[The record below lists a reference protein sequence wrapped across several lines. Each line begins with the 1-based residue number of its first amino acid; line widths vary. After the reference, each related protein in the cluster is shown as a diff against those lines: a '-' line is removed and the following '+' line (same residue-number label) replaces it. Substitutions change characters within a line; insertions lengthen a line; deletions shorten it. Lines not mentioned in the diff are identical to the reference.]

1 MVDATQ
7 PNPREDFTQDQ
18 HPVHSGRPAP
28 QVNRIRPPRRD
39 QPQRRARRYTPKA
52 MIIGLVAGLSVFVL
66 LAVLMTVG
74 AYAYFQ
80 IYELILPGVVVGDVP
95 LGGLTGEEA
104 AARLAAEWGEG
115 RGLLVNDGEQDWPAS
130 PHEFGLAMDPA
141 ATAQQALNIGHGG
154 PIFAEMVAMFN
165 SATSGERVYPVIAF
179 DPGDARAGLEAWKPK
194 LEEEPTDASIRI
206 EDGEVLPVPG
216 EQGRRLDVDASLRII
231 ATDPGR
237 VMLTGHLP
245 LVFTAVAP
253 RVIDASAAV
262 AEAEALL
269 AEPVI
274 ISGYDPITNDHMQWT
289 ASPETIAAWLAVET
303 TPDGPGVVVA
313 PDRLNDYTDQLSRAL
328 GTGRYL
334 DPAESAGVIEAA
346 LRGGAPASV
355 MIRHEA
361 TTYTVQ
367 SGDTLTSIAWDVGMP
382 YWRILEANPGL
393 DADAIS
399 TGQVLNIPS
408 RSELLPLPV
417 VATKRI
423 VVDISDQRLWAY
435 ENDGLK
441 YEYVISTGIDRSP
454 TQPGVFQVQTH
465 DPYAY
470 ASVWDLYMPNFI
482 GIYEAWPGFENG
494 FHGLPTLSGGQI
506 LWEDILGSPASYG
519 CIILDLDDAEAL
531 YSWAED
537 GVVVEIVE

>member
-7 PNPREDFTQDQ
+7 RNPREEFPNDQ
-18 HPVHSGRPAP
+18 PVRSGRPAP
-28 QVNRIRPPRRD
+28 QVNRIRRPSKDRSQSRTK
-39 QPQRRARRYTPKA
+39 RRYTPRA

-66 LAVLMTVG
+66 LAILIVVG
-74 AYAYFQ
+74 AYGYFQ
-80 IYELILPGVVVGDVP
+80 IYELILPGVAVGDVS

-104 AARLAAEWGEG
+104 TTRLAAEWGEG
-115 RGLLVNDGEQDWPAS
+115 RGLIVNDGEQDWPAS
-130 PHEFGLAMDPA
+130 PDEFGLGMDPA
-141 ATAQQALNIGHGG
+141 ATAQQALNIGHGS
-154 PIFAEMVAMFN
+154 PIFAEMATMFN
-165 SATSGERVYPVIAF
+165 SATRGERVYPVIAF
-179 DPGDARAGLEAWKPK
+179 NPSDARAGLEAWKPK
-194 LEEEPTDASIRI
+194 LEQEPKDASIRI
-206 EDGEVLPVPG
+206 EDQTVLPVPG

-231 ATDPGR
+231 AADPGE

-262 AEAEALL
+262 AEAEQLL

-274 ISGYDPITNDHMQWT
+274 IGGYDPITNDHMQWT
-289 ASPETIAAWLAVET
+289 ATPETIAAWLAVET

-313 PDRLNDYTDQLSRAL
+313 PERLNAYTDQLSRAL

-334 DPAESAGVIEAA
+334 DPNESAGIIEAA
-346 LRGGAPASV
+346 LRMGAPASV
-355 MIRHEA
+355 LIRHEQ

-367 SGDTLTSIAWDVGMP
+367 SGDTLTSIAWQVGMP
-382 YWRILEANPGL
+382 YWRILDANPGL
-393 DADAIS
+393 DADSIS
-399 TGQVLNIPS
+399 TGQELNIPS
-408 RSELLPLPV
+408 RDDLLPLPV

-435 ENDGLK
+435 ENDTLK
-441 YEYVISTGIDRSP
+441 FEYVISTGIDRSP

-465 DPYAY
+465 DPNAY
-470 ASVWDLYMPNFI
+470 ASVWDLHMPNFI

-494 FHGLPTLSGGQI
+494 FHGLPTLSGGQT

-519 CIILDLDDAEAL
+519 CIILDLEDAESL
-531 YSWAED
+531 YNWAED
-537 GVVVEIVE
+537 GVVVEITE